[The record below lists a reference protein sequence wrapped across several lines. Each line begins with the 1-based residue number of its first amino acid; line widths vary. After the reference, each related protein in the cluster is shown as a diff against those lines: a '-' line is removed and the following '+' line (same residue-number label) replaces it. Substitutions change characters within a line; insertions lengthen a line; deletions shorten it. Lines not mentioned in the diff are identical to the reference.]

1 MYLTR
6 LLLNTRHAQVRRDL
20 GNPYDMHR
28 TLVRAFVENKEQE
41 SPRFL
46 WRLEPQMAWNNLPV
60 VLVQSEHQPNWGKIE
75 SAHFKT
81 APETKTFAF
90 EQLFCEGQCC
100 RFRLLA
106 NPTVCRAGKRLGI
119 VNESEQLQW
128 LTRQSQIHGFVV
140 QTAVVTASDMFKARK
155 KEAFICLQRVCY
167 EGVLQITDIVRLQAA
182 LVNGIGHG
190 KAFGCGLL
198 SLARI

>member
-46 WRLEPQMAWNNLPV
+46 WRLEPQMAWNNPPV
-60 VLVQSEHQPNWGKIE
+60 VLVQSECQPNWGKIE

-81 APETKTFAF
+81 APETKTFAP
-90 EQLFCEGQCC
+90 EQLFCGSV
-100 RFRLLA
+100 
-106 NPTVCRAGKRLGI
+106 TVFVCWPIPQYAEQ
-119 VNESEQLQW
+119 ESAW
-128 LTRQSQIHGFVV
+128 R
-140 QTAVVTASDMFKARK
+140 
-155 KEAFICLQRVCY
+155 
-167 EGVLQITDIVRLQAA
+167 
-182 LVNGIGHG
+182 
-190 KAFGCGLL
+190 
-198 SLARI
+198 